1 MSRDLSGFTLFYR
14 GKAISGAVPISDGAA
29 VDSASDDQRRSYK
42 PKRIFKQEGSKMDQ
56 SLVGEF
62 DVTDIGKTITTD
74 KPTWTPEM
82 QEKFAAEVERQISE
96 GDESLLKMATNYR
109 RRPGNTTPQKKV
121 TIETSDEDVQRRA
134 QEGLNGKLSHG
145 GEPEKKVSGE
155 NSLSQSDIEGKELS
169 LKLMDDAGH
178 EHTFKFRMAQIRDSD
193 FFVLR
198 NTSSESHEI
207 TVNTAHR
214 LFDDIDTTE
223 TDVRKAIQWITLAF
237 GVADVFADTDDGA
250 IIRRKFNNTFELLG
264 AMRPAEER
272 D

>member
-14 GKAISGAVPISDGAA
+14 GKAISGAVPIADAES

-82 QEKFAAEVERQISE
+82 QERFAAEVERQISE
-96 GDESLLKMATNYR
+96 GSESLIKMATNYR

-121 TIETSDEDVQRRA
+121 SIETSDHEVERRA
-134 QEGLNGKLSHG
+134 QESLNGKVQHG
-145 GEPEKKVSGE
+145 GEPEVRPSGE
-155 NSLSQSDIEGKELS
+155 NSISETDIEGKEVT
-169 LKLMDDAGH
+169 LMLTDDAGH
-178 EHTFKFRMAQIRDSD
+178 EHHFKLRLAQTRESD

-198 NTSSESHEI
+198 NISDESHEI

-223 TDVRKAIQWITLAF
+223 TDVRKVLQWITLAF
-237 GVADVFADTDDGA
+237 GVSDVFADTDDGA

-264 AMRPAEER
+264 QMRSEESSE
-272 D
+272 